1 MVSESRQTTAR
12 LAPVQLAAFVVGA
25 VFLLVGVLGFIPGI
39 TTNYDMMTFAGHHS
53 EAKLLGLFDI
63 SVLHNIVHLAF
74 GVAGLALARTFYGA
88 RWFLIGSGTI
98 YVVLWVYGLIVADD
112 GAANFVPVNSADNW
126 LHLGLGVGMLLLGL
140 VLGRRRAQPL
150 AMPLPT

>member
-1 MVSESRQTTAR
+1 MVSKSGQTTAR
-12 LAPVQLAAFVVGA
+12 LASVQLAAFIVGA

-74 GVAGLALARTFYGA
+74 GVAGLALWRTFVGA
-88 RWFLIGSGTI
+88 RRFLIGSGII
-98 YVVLWVYGLIVADD
+98 YVVLWIYGLFVADD

-126 LHLGLGVGMLLLGL
+126 LHLALGVGMLALGL
-140 VLGRRRAQPL
+140 VLGRRRAQ
-150 AMPLPT
+150 

>member
-150 AMPLPT
+150 AMPLPK